1 MFGEKRAFFKPLLYN
16 LLVSAKITLDIAVN
30 YMGGEVM
37 TDVKLLSAAFS
48 LVDQPVVVSRKERIA
63 FMNTAAVTLAGK
75 DLTGKPVSLLFPSYI
90 LNVQAE
96 SYTATAFIGTKN
108 CTVKVCSYDGTRF
121 FVMLCSYNGNDDR
134 EALYANMRSTLANIK
149 FAISCISTIAENDN
163 NDKLL
168 EYTCSLNRSYY
179 RMKRSLSNVSILNAI
194 ARGDLPFVPE
204 PLDVTALC
212 KNTIDDI
219 RSACGN
225 NCANI
230 SFYAEEKTRIVAD
243 RTLLQQLL
251 LNLLSNSIIHSPKN
265 GRIYVSLLRTD
276 KNLILSVDDNGDGIP
291 EEELVYAFERY
302 KHEPDFS
309 RNQGAG
315 MGLAVV
321 RGIAE
326 LHKGAV
332 IIESRGNNM
341 GTSVRVML
349 SQDIPASQIL
359 NTQHPDYSRES
370 MRLILTELSSTLPL
384 KSFSEILED

>member
-1 MFGEKRAFFKPLLYN
+1 
-16 LLVSAKITLDIAVN
+16 
-30 YMGGEVM
+30 M
-37 TDVKLLSAAFS
+37 TDAKLLSAAFS
-48 LVDQPVVVSRKERIA
+48 LIDQPVVVSRKERIA
-63 FMNTAAVTLAGK
+63 FMNDAAVTLAGK
-75 DLTGKPVSLLFPSYI
+75 DMTEKPISLLFPSYI
-90 LNVQAE
+90 LNIQAE
-96 SYTATAFIGTKN
+96 SFTATAFIGTKN

-149 FAISCISTIAENDN
+149 FAISCISIIAEDDN
-163 NDKLL
+163 NEKLL

-219 RSACGN
+219 RS
-225 NCANI
+225 I
-230 SFYAEEKTRIVAD
+230 SGDIGVDIIFYAEEKTRIVAD

-251 LNLLSNSIIHSPKN
+251 LNLLSNSINHSPKN

-276 KNLILSVDDNGDGIP
+276 KNLILSVDDNGEGIP
-291 EEELVYAFERY
+291 EEELAYAFERY
-302 KHEPDFS
+302 KHETDFTKP
-309 RNQGAG
+309 QGAG

-332 IIESRGNNM
+332 IIESRGHNM

-349 SQDIPASQIL
+349 SLDIPVSQIF
-359 NTQHPDYSRES
+359 NTQRPDYSRES
-370 MRLILTELSSTLPL
+370 MRLILTELSGTLPL
-384 KSFSEILED
+384 KSFSEVMED